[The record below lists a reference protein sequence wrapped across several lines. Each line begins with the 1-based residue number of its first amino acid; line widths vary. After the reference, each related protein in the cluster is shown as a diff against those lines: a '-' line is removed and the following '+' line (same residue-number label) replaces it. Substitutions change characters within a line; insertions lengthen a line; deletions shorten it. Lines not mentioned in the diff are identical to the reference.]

1 MYHYFASKDDLLS
14 EIYRQYLH
22 EQMERLERFASSD
35 ASLTRRLR
43 DASVDV
49 VTSTISNFEAARIFN
64 ESMHMLSSEV
74 QRSVRSEQR
83 KYHERFRSLI
93 EEGQRSGIL
102 RCDIPTDLI
111 VEFFFGSVHHLTSWY
126 RRDGVLS
133 AQEVAE
139 YYAEILLGSLRP

>member
-1 MYHYFASKDDLLS
+1 
-14 EIYRQYLH
+14 
-22 EQMERLERFASSD
+22 
-35 ASLTRRLR
+35 
-43 DASVDV
+43 
-49 VTSTISNFEAARIFN
+49 
-64 ESMHMLSSEV
+64 MHMLSSEV

-102 RCDIPTDLI
+102 RCDIPADLI